1 MMATCWCPPQT
12 EEHKTGSHLEL
23 FQVSEVGS
31 TVYESVGAV
40 SGKITLKG
48 SISGSVKAKIQKKSQ
63 DKAQQ
68 KKDSA
73 ATQLEGGGSSSKKKR
88 SAVSEPIGAQ
98 SPKRIKEAGKD
109 ASLKVAVDTMSE
121 MEKKDKVLHSLA
133 VRDMSKADLRARIGN
148 RDIPRAILQE
158 YATWDPQKSRPPPES
173 LQHTRQPI
181 QSNVL
186 VPCQQPPPPP
196 PSAACNKPVIF
207 PICCSLELRSWRGNR
222 RKGRFNSQ

>member
-1 MMATCWCPPQT
+1 MMATCCRPQT

-23 FQVSEVGS
+23 FQVSNVGS

-88 SAVSEPIGAQ
+88 SAMSEPIGAQ
-98 SPKRIKEAGKD
+98 SPKRTKEAGKD

-133 VRDMSKADLRARIGN
+133 IRDMSKADLRARIGN
-148 RDIPRAILQE
+148 CEIPRAILQE
-158 YATWDPQKSRPPPES
+158 YATWDSQKSRSPQES
-173 LQHTRQPI
+173 LELTRQLTHT
-181 QSNVL
+181 NVL
-186 VPCQQPPPPP
+186 VPCPTTPPPTLPH
-196 PSAACNKPVIF
+196 ATGLWLF
-207 PICCSLELRSWRGNR
+207 
-222 RKGRFNSQ
+222 RFVARWS